1 MVYGRKDI
9 AGLRLRAS
17 LGLRRLSRRELFSRM
32 QLIRVIDPV
41 TDEAYK
47 LVEAQ
52 NHRDQKDDSPHGH
65 PWHVS
70 FHASQ
75 FPGDDPM
82 ACPRAALY
90 QLADFPAPEPFNRN
104 ARTVMAAGKAI
115 EVELVSTWADAGI
128 LLSAHPDEPVQTGFE
143 LSDAWLTGSTDA
155 VILRPRTNWPTPV
168 EIKSKY
174 QADIDLMR
182 VGAKGPD
189 DKHVSQIKTQ
199 ISFVRLAQERGEI
212 WTGLDLCDHGYI
224 YYLSRDKPSVT
235 AEFRIDHDPTF
246 FEAGL
251 ARLKEWKGLFLEDV
265 LPELKPPKKVT
276 TRSHPNGWRWS
287 YQPCQ
292 WCLDPATRVLTTDL
306 EWVPIGELNEG
317 DELVGFDEDR
327 GQKYRTHYGPS
338 TVERFTRFEAPER
351 LRIYTDFGKPV
362 VCTPDHQWLCV
373 RDHYRKWL
381 RADELRDGDYIC
393 TLGKPW
399 ETDESREAGWL
410 AGFFDG
416 EGTLQRAHVTV
427 AQRPGAVLEAAKS
440 ALDERG
446 FHYSEQEHV
455 SGVGSLGRNDC
466 VRLRINGGIAERLR
480 LLGSIRPLRF
490 LERAEEAWVGHPT
503 WSNTTVNALVTK
515 VEQIGPGEVIGIE
528 TSTKTFV
535 AEGMLSHNCNF
546 KKTCQLDHREGV
558 HTLSESV
565 GIERAKLVRPHY
577 DFDEAVQRVKDR
589 WETPVDRVLSGPV
602 GDTIPS
608 QPQTKN

>member
-32 QLIRVIDPV
+32 QLIRVIDPA

-47 LVEAQ
+47 IVEAQ

-115 EVELVSTWADAGI
+115 EVELVSTWHEAGI
-128 LLSAHPDEPVQTGFE
+128 LLSAPPDEPVQTGFE
-143 LSDAWLTGSTDA
+143 HSETWLTGSVDA

-199 ISFVRLAQERGEI
+199 ISFVRMVQQSGE
-212 WTGLDLCDHGYI
+212 WLSGLELCDHGYI

-265 LPELKPPKKVT
+265 LPELKPPKKIT

-292 WCLDPATRVLTTDL
+292 WC
-306 EWVPIGELNEG
+306 
-317 DELVGFDEDR
+317 
-327 GQKYRTHYGPS
+327 
-338 TVERFTRFEAPER
+338 
-351 LRIYTDFGKPV
+351 
-362 VCTPDHQWLCV
+362 
-373 RDHYRKWL
+373 
-381 RADELRDGDYIC
+381 
-393 TLGKPW
+393 
-399 ETDESREAGWL
+399 
-410 AGFFDG
+410 
-416 EGTLQRAHVTV
+416 
-427 AQRPGAVLEAAKS
+427 
-440 ALDERG
+440 
-446 FHYSEQEHV
+446 
-455 SGVGSLGRNDC
+455 
-466 VRLRINGGIAERLR
+466 
-480 LLGSIRPLRF
+480 
-490 LERAEEAWVGHPT
+490 
-503 WSNTTVNALVTK
+503 
-515 VEQIGPGEVIGIE
+515 
-528 TSTKTFV
+528 
-535 AEGMLSHNCNF
+535 NF

-558 HTLSESV
+558 TTLSESV

-589 WETPVDRVLSGPV
+589 WATPIDRVLSGPV
-602 GDTIPS
+602 DDKIPTTQSNDSEPS
-608 QPQTKN
+608 QAS